1 MKNMKNNK
9 KLAIAGVS
17 ALGLAAV
24 GFGAFAFFSDTA
36 EQDTTGTVGTVDV
49 TNTGKLEL
57 ENAGNINPGDEDPT
71 VPEGSTPGTSHKLS
85 FGVKNQGNKS
95 IVTRNIIEI
104 SVDSHYDTDED
115 GKLVITDDTDS
126 PVLDKDDRP
135 AVDKNGNTIYNKKYT
150 VVYPDGSYKNLDP
163 SIFALYV
170 KEDGKNV
177 KIEENTQGLIVHKDE
192 VFVRGT
198 LNGKVVNV
206 ALADKDDRTKID
218 ANGQRF
224 ILRYVIQGATLHGV
238 GDAAENDPTIDGTT
252 TQVGSIIKDNVTA
265 ADYEYY
271 LGMSKETTGGAALDG
286 MECNDKYQGSH
297 LTIDLEVQAMQN
309 RNTQAGDYYEG
320 GSWETVYKD
329 TFKTGGTVT
338 P

>member
-1 MKNMKNNK
+1 MKNNK

-57 ENAGNINPGDEDPT
+57 DNAGNINPGDEDPT

-104 SVDSHYDTDED
+104 SVDSHFDTDED
-115 GKLVITDDTDS
+115 GRLVITDDTNS
-126 PVLDKDDRP
+126 PVLDKDGNP
-135 AVDKNGNTIYNKKYT
+135 AKDKDGNPIYNKKYT

-163 SIFALYV
+163 SIFALYAKV
-170 KEDGKNV
+170 DGENV
-177 KIEENTQGLIVHKDE
+177 PIEETTSESYKAYKDE

-198 LNGKVVNV
+198 KDGKVVNV
-206 ALADKDDRTKID
+206 AVADKDDRTKID
-218 ANGQRF
+218 AEGQRF

-238 GDAAENDPTIDGTT
+238 GDAAENNANIDGATS
-252 TQVGSIIKDNVTA
+252 QPGAIIKDNVTG

-271 LGMSKETTGGAALDG
+271 LGMKKETEGGAALDG
-286 MECNDKYQGSH
+286 MSHNDKYQGSH

-329 TFKTGGTVT
+329 TFKTGGTASN
-338 P
+338 

>member
-1 MKNMKNNK
+1 MKNNK

-104 SVDSHYDTDED
+104 SVDSHYDTDKD
-115 GKLVITDDTDS
+115 GKLVITDDEKS
-126 PVLDKDDRP
+126 PVLDKDGNP
-135 AVDKNGNTIYNKKYT
+135 AKDKDGNPIYNKKYT

-163 SIFALYV
+163 SIFALYAKV
-170 KEDGKNV
+170 DGENV
-177 KIEENTQGLIVHKDE
+177 PIEETTSESYKAYKDE

-198 LNGKVVNV
+198 KDGKVVNV
-206 ALADKDDRTKID
+206 AVADKDDRTKID
-218 ANGQRF
+218 AEGQRF

-238 GDAAENDPTIDGTT
+238 GDAAENEEKDGAA
-252 TQVGSIIKDNVTA
+252 TQPGAILKDNVTG

-271 LGMSKETTGGAALDG
+271 LGMKKETEGGAALDG
-286 MECNDKYQGSH
+286 MNHNDKYQGSH